1 MIRKETGMYS
11 VNNNI
16 KSDYI
21 IMICLFCIIFRGQ
34 IYKLN
39 FIFPKMMQN
48 IAKRLFLLFIL
59 LSGFIAASAQ
69 NVTLN
74 SYSVKDGLSNST
86 VKAIC
91 QDAKGYIWIGTKNGL
106 NRLDGYEI
114 KNYYHLPSREVKQ
127 PNDIVSITQLSDGLF
142 WIGTFSGIVLFDP
155 MQEKFIDL
163 QERYA
168 GKEFP
173 SSVVV
178 GLHEDPKKNIWVAT
192 KQGLYVFKN
201 NGTCSYVKDLREIYI
216 HMMAVA
222 DPYALLLD
230 VVNQGLALYDVRT
243 ERYKILHKNEKR
255 FSLMKGFTDSKGRI
269 WLGEELKNFY
279 RYFPKEEE
287 IRPVSYTVHPDVPIE
302 SNYIHDITEYNDSTL
317 LLATDRGLVAY
328 DIARSVFY
336 TEINQHLSINDRM
349 MTVYKDKQGALW
361 MGTFS
366 QGAIY
371 YHPQLFTFT
380 HHPLTASTKP
390 ATGIQVVG
398 SLAESQGKLWIG
410 HSKGLISMNLT
421 HSNQIEE
428 VNISGNNSPKHDTD
442 LYYVY
447 QNSKDELYLYFLN
460 MGVYSLN
467 LKTSSIAKVIT
478 PMTGEEQIRA
488 MARDAENHL
497 WIAEDDLSYWDEKT
511 QKLDRNLSTNYNAA
525 TRYMLTQDILRHGD
539 DMIVGVRTNGL
550 WVFKYQ
556 PENPEHYFK
565 GERTA
570 FEELNDKNI
579 SVLYEDNAGNIW
591 IGTYDNGLYKCN
603 LEKQKIHHYNKDNGL
618 VHNSICAILE
628 ERTSKDIWVSA
639 INGLSQIKPDG
650 TIVNFTR
657 GNGFPLNEVSHKSL
671 VQASNGHIYIGGNN
685 GLAELDPARL
695 SHKQVTAPLVQISLV
710 ESLNS
715 KNAPGHIEINNFNN
729 DNKIDLPYDNSSIRI
744 KYSALDF
751 ISPKGY
757 KYAYQLKGMD
767 KEWHYIENNEVIYS
781 NLPAGKYVFSIKA
794 CNNEGIWSTVETTI
808 IISVH
813 PAFWA
818 TWWAKTI
825 YILFIIIFLMVL
837 ARYFYEKK
845 TAKYKQKIEQ
855 IEKENIEKN
864 YQMRIELFTNFSH
877 ELRTPLTLITG
888 PVDDII
894 NNEQLPSSLKYP
906 MKQIQKNANRL
917 LLLVNQLMDFRKL
930 EHGAMQ
936 LKLSNLNVAIFIS
949 EQIDSFS
956 ELLNKHELTISYSN
970 NYYGNDLWVDVDL
983 MSKVMF
989 NLLSNAIKHSPKGG
1003 KIQLTSNV
1011 EEYCVIFSV
1020 KDCGEGISPE
1030 NQSKVFDPF
1039 FQIGNGNKN
1048 KMFGSGIG
1056 LNLVRYVVKLHS
1068 GKIWLESTPG
1078 QGTTF
1083 FIRLP
1088 LGKNHYNSSNVI
1100 YTDQA
1105 ITHTLKVEKNSV
1117 LSVDPEYHQEMPEES
1132 DNRLRILVV
1141 EDDEDMRQYIVSKL
1155 SKLYSVQEAPDGKK
1169 AIEIAKEQMP
1179 DLIVSDIMMPVM
1191 DGLELCRTVKN
1202 DMTLAH
1208 IPVVLLTAKSL
1219 EEHIKDGYQA
1229 LADDYILKPFNAQ
1242 ILLAKIESLIKNR
1255 EKLRNIFC
1263 QKLGTTEVPVRE
1275 ITVEDPFMK
1284 KLVELI
1290 TENAQDPD
1298 LSMEVLYNKLGMSRT
1313 QFFRKIKAI
1322 SDLSPNKLI
1331 LNIRMKMAVEKL
1343 QAGGMTIAEVA
1354 YEVGFSDPAYFSK
1367 VFKSV
1372 FNQTPTEYIK
1382 NIGK

>member
-1 MIRKETGMYS
+1 MPNT
-11 VNNNI
+11 I
-16 KSDYI
+16 KHLCI
-21 IMICLFCIIFRGQ
+21 LIIF
-34 IYKLN
+34 
-39 FIFPKMMQN
+39 
-48 IAKRLFLLFIL
+48 FLGIDT
-59 LSGFIAASAQ
+59 AVAQ
-69 NVTLN
+69 NTTLN

-91 QDAKGYIWIGTKNGL
+91 QDEKGYIWVGTKNGL

-114 KNYYHLPSREVKQ
+114 KNYYHLPSNEVKQ
-127 PNDIVSITQLSDGLF
+127 PNDIVSITRLSDGLF

-155 MQEKFIDL
+155 QQEKFINL
-163 QERYA
+163 QERYE

-178 GLHEDPKKNIWVAT
+178 GLHEDPQKNIWVAT

-201 NGTCSYVKDLREIYI
+201 DGTCSCVNDLRNTYI
-216 HMMAVA
+216 HMMAA
-222 DPYALLLD
+222 ANPYALLLD

-243 ERYKILHKNEKR
+243 ERYKILHKNDKR
-255 FSLMKGFTDSKGRI
+255 FSLMKGFTDSRGRI

-279 RYFPKEEE
+279 QYLPEREEMSP
-287 IRPVSYTVHPDVPIE
+287 ISYTVDPDVPIE
-302 SNYIHDITEYNDSTL
+302 SNYIHDIMEYNDSTL
-317 LLATDRGLVAY
+317 LIATDRGLVAY
-328 DIARSVFY
+328 DIPHSHFY
-336 TEINQHLSINDRM
+336 TEINQHLSVRERM
-349 MTVYKDKQGALW
+349 MTVYKDNQGALW

-366 QGAIY
+366 QGVIY
-371 YHPQLFTFT
+371 YHPKLFTFT
-380 HHPLTASTKP
+380 HHSLTTSVKP
-390 ATGIQVVG
+390 TVGVQVVG

-410 HSKGLISMNLT
+410 HSKGLKTMDLKKPDL
-421 HSNQIEE
+421 IEE
-428 VNISGNNSPKHDTD
+428 VTISGGNSPKHDTD

-447 QNSKDELYLYFLN
+447 QNSEDELYLYFLN

-467 LKTSSIAKVIT
+467 LKTRSIAKVIT
-478 PMTGEEQIRA
+478 SMSGEEQIRA

-497 WIAEDDLSYWDEKT
+497 WIAEDDLSYWDEKS
-511 QKLDRNLSTNYNAA
+511 QKLDRNLSTNYNAT
-525 TRYMLTQDILRHGD
+525 TRYMLTQDILRHGN
-539 DMIVGVRTNGL
+539 DMIVGVRTNGI
-550 WVFKYQ
+550 WIFKYQ
-556 PENPEHYFK
+556 PEKAEHYFK

-579 SVLYEDNAGNIW
+579 SVLYEDKTGNIW

-603 LEKQKIHHYNKDNGL
+603 LEKQEIYHYNKENGL
-618 VHNSICAILE
+618 VHNSICGILE
-628 ERTSKDIWVSA
+628 DSMSKDIWIAA
-639 INGLSQIKPDG
+639 INGLSQIKSNG
-650 TIVNFTR
+650 IIVNFTR
-657 GNGFPLNEVSHKSL
+657 GNGFPLNEVSHKSML
-671 VQASNGHIYIGGNN
+671 QASNGHIYIGGNN
-685 GLAELDPARL
+685 GLAELDPTLLA
-695 SHKQVTAPLVQISLV
+695 HDAETAPFVQVSLV
-710 ESLNS
+710 ESLNA
-715 KNAPGHIEINNFNN
+715 KNAPGHIEINNFESGERV
-729 DNKIDLPYDNSSIRI
+729 DLPYDNSSIRI
-744 KYSALDF
+744 KFSALDF
-751 ISPKGY
+751 ISPKSY
-757 KYAYQLKGMD
+757 KYAYQLKELD
-767 KEWHYIENNEVIYS
+767 REWHFIENNEVIYS
-781 NLPAGKYVFSIKA
+781 NLPAGDYTFCIKA
-794 CNNEGIWSTVETTI
+794 CNNESIWSTVETTI
-808 IISVH
+808 PISVH
-813 PAFWA
+813 PALWA
-818 TWWAKTI
+818 TWWAKTL
-825 YILFIIIFLMVL
+825 YVLFIIIFLSVL

-888 PVDDII
+888 PVDDIV
-894 NNEQLPSSLKYP
+894 NDAQLPSGLKYP

-930 EHGAMQ
+930 EHGSMQ
-936 LKLSNLNVAIFIS
+936 LKLSSLNVPVFIS

-983 MSKVMF
+983 MSKVIF
-989 NLLSNAIKHSPKGG
+989 NLLSNAIKHSPRGS
-1003 KIQLTSNV
+1003 KIQLVSTV
-1011 EEYCVIFSV
+1011 EGDGVILSV
-1020 KDCGEGISPE
+1020 KDHGEGISPE

-1048 KMFGSGIG
+1048 EMFGSGIG
-1056 LNLVRYVVKLHS
+1056 LNLVQYVVKLHS
-1068 GKIWLESTPG
+1068 GRIWLESTLG

-1083 FIRLP
+1083 FIRLQ
-1088 LGKNHYNSSNVI
+1088 LGKEHYANSNVI

-1105 ITHTLKVEKNSV
+1105 ITNTLKVEKNSV
-1117 LSVDPEYHQEMPEES
+1117 RSVDPDYHQEMPEDQ

-1155 SKLYSVQEAPDGKK
+1155 SGVYNVQEASNGKV
-1169 AIEIAKEQMP
+1169 AIDIAKEYMP

-1191 DGLELCRTVKN
+1191 DGLELCRIVKDN
-1202 DMTLAH
+1202 MTLAH

-1229 LADDYILKPFNAQ
+1229 LADDYVLKPFNAQ
-1242 ILLAKIESLIKNR
+1242 ILLAKIESLIRNR
-1255 EKLRNIFC
+1255 KKLRDLFC
-1263 QKLGTTEVPVRE
+1263 RKLETAEVPVEE
-1275 ITVEDPFMK
+1275 ITEEDPFMQ

-1290 TENAQDPD
+1290 TKNAQDPN
-1298 LSMEVLYNKLGMSRT
+1298 LSMEMLYNELGMSRT

-1331 LNIRMKMAVEKL
+1331 VNIRMKMAVEKFR
-1343 QAGGMTIAEVA
+1343 AGGMTIAEVA

>member
-201 NGTCSYVKDLREIYI
+201 DGTCSYVKDLRETYI

-230 VVNQGLALYDVRT
+230 IVNQGLALYDVRT

-336 TEINQHLSINDRM
+336 TEINQHLSINNRM

-467 LKTSSIAKVIT
+467 LKTRSIAKVIT

-511 QKLDRNLSTNYNAA
+511 QKLDRNLSTNYNAT

-894 NNEQLPSSLKYP
+894 NDEQLPSSLKYP

-1011 EEYCVIFSV
+1011 EEYCVIFSL

-1048 KMFGSGIG
+1048 EMFGSGIG
-1056 LNLVRYVVKLHS
+1056 LNLVRYVVNLHS

-1088 LGKNHYNSSNVI
+1088 LGKDHYNSSNVI

-1155 SKLYSVQEAPDGKK
+1155 SKLYSVQEAPNGKK

-1229 LADDYILKPFNAQ
+1229 LADDYILK
-1242 ILLAKIESLIKNR
+1242 
-1255 EKLRNIFC
+1255 
-1263 QKLGTTEVPVRE
+1263 
-1275 ITVEDPFMK
+1275 
-1284 KLVELI
+1284 
-1290 TENAQDPD
+1290 
-1298 LSMEVLYNKLGMSRT
+1298 
-1313 QFFRKIKAI
+1313 
-1322 SDLSPNKLI
+1322 
-1331 LNIRMKMAVEKL
+1331 
-1343 QAGGMTIAEVA
+1343 
-1354 YEVGFSDPAYFSK
+1354 
-1367 VFKSV
+1367 
-1372 FNQTPTEYIK
+1372 
-1382 NIGK
+1382 IGRAHV

>member
-1 MIRKETGMYS
+1 MY
-11 VNNNI
+11 
-16 KSDYI
+16 
-21 IMICLFCIIFRGQ
+21 
-34 IYKLN
+34 
-39 FIFPKMMQN
+39 PKMMQN
-48 IAKRLFLLFIL
+48 ILSRLSLLFVL
-59 LSGFIAASAQ
+59 LSGFFAASAQ

-74 SYSVKDGLSNST
+74 SYSVRDGLSNST
-86 VKAIC
+86 VKTIC
-91 QDAKGYIWIGTKNGL
+91 QDAEGYIWIGTKNGL

-127 PNDIVSITQLSDGLF
+127 PNDIVSITRLSDGLF

-155 MQEKFIDL
+155 LQEKFIDL
-163 QERYA
+163 KERYT

-178 GLHEDPKKNIWVAT
+178 GLHEDPGKNIWVAT
-192 KQGLYVFKN
+192 KQGLYLFEN
-201 NGTCSYVKDLREIYI
+201 GGTCSYVKDLRETYI
-216 HMMAVA
+216 HMMAPA
-222 DPYALLLD
+222 GPYTLLLD
-230 VVNQGLALYDVRT
+230 VVDQGLALYDVRT
-243 ERYKILHKNEKR
+243 KRYKILHKNEKR

-279 RYFPKEEE
+279 RYFPREETM
-287 IRPVSYTVHPDVPIE
+287 RPVAYTVRPGVPIE
-302 SNYIHDITEYNDSTL
+302 SNYIHDIIEYNDSTL

-328 DIARSVFY
+328 DIARSAFY
-336 TEINQHLSINDRM
+336 TEIDSHLSVGDRL
-349 MTVYKDKQGALW
+349 MTVYKDRQGALW

-366 QGAIY
+366 QGALY

-380 HHPLTASTKP
+380 HHPLTASTSP
-390 ATGIQVVG
+390 SAGVQVVG

-410 HSKGLISMNLT
+410 HSKGLISMNL
-421 HSNQIEE
+421 SRPDQIEE
-428 VNISGNNSPKHDTD
+428 INISRSNAPKYDTD

-447 QNSKDELYLYFLN
+447 QNTKDELYLYFLN

-467 LKTSSIAKVIT
+467 LATRAVTKVIA
-478 PMTGEEQIRA
+478 PMTGEAQIRA
-488 MARDAENHL
+488 MARDADNRL
-497 WIAEDDLSYWDEKT
+497 WIAEDDLSYWDEKQ
-511 QKLDRNLSTNYNAA
+511 QKLDRNLSLNYNGT

-539 DMIVGVRTNGL
+539 DMLVGVRTNGL
-550 WVFKYQ
+550 WLFRHQ
-556 PENPEHYFK
+556 PQKPERYFK
-565 GERTA
+565 SERTA

-579 SVLYEDNAGNIW
+579 SVLYEDRGGNIW

-603 LEKQKIHHYNKDNGL
+603 LERQEIVHYNRDNGL
-618 VHNSICAILE
+618 VHNSVCALLE
-628 ERTSKDIWVSA
+628 ERTSKDIWMSA

-657 GNGFPLNEVSHKSL
+657 GNGFPLNEVSHKAL
-671 VQASNGHIYIGGNN
+671 LQASNGHIYIGGNN

-695 SHKQVTAPLVQISLV
+695 SRKQATAPLVQISLV

-715 KNAPGHIEINNFNN
+715 KHAPRHIEINNFDNN
-729 DNKIDLPYDNSSIRI
+729 SRIDLPYDNSSIRI
-744 KYSALDF
+744 KYSVLDF

-757 KYAYQLKGMD
+757 KYAYQLKGLD

-808 IISVH
+808 NISVH
-813 PAFWA
+813 SAIWA

-825 YILFIIIFLMVL
+825 YVLFILLFLLTL

-845 TAKYKQKIEQ
+845 TAKYKRKIEQ
-855 IEKENIEKN
+855 IEKENIERN

-888 PVDDII
+888 PVDDIV
-894 NNEQLPSSLKYP
+894 NDEQLPSSLRYP

-936 LKLSNLNVAIFIS
+936 LKLSSLNVPAFIS

-956 ELLNKHELTISYSN
+956 ELLNRHELTISYTN
-970 NYYGNDLWVDVDL
+970 DYYGTDLWVDVDL

-1003 KIQLTSNV
+1003 QIRLASTL
-1011 EEYCVIFSV
+1011 EEGSVLFSV
-1020 KDCGEGISPE
+1020 EDHGEGISPG

-1039 FQIGNGNKN
+1039 FQIGNRNKN
-1048 KMFGSGIG
+1048 EMFGSGIG
-1056 LNLVRYVVKLHS
+1056 LNLVRYVVNLHS
-1068 GKIWLESTPG
+1068 GKLWLESTLG

-1088 LGKNHYNSSNVI
+1088 LGTAHYDTSNVI
-1100 YTDQA
+1100 YADQT
-1105 ITHTLKVEKNSV
+1105 IVHTLAVEKNSV
-1117 LSVDPEYHQEMPEES
+1117 LSVEPEYHQETAGES
-1132 DNRLRILVV
+1132 ENRQKILVV

-1155 SKLYSVQEAPDGKK
+1155 SKLYSVQEAPDGKQ
-1169 AIEIAKEQMP
+1169 AIGIAKEQMP

-1202 DMTLAH
+1202 DMALAH

-1242 ILLAKIESLIKNR
+1242 ILLAKIESLLKNR
-1255 EKLRNIFC
+1255 EKLRDLFC
-1263 QKLGTTEVPVRE
+1263 QKLGTTEVPVKE
-1275 ITVEDPFMK
+1275 IAVEDPFMK

-1290 TENAQDPD
+1290 TENVQNSD
-1298 LSMEVLYNKLGMSRT
+1298 LSMEFLYNELGMSRT

-1331 LNIRMKMAVEKL
+1331 LNIRMKMAVEKM

-1372 FNQTPTEYIK
+1372 FNQTPTEYVRNMDK
-1382 NIGK
+1382 